1 MTQAFAGND
10 FPEGQLTHDKYNDLR
25 GEVEKR
31 SGGGHRDRNGVRL
44 GREGLILASIP
55 TRGYRL
61 KRVVSTARG

>member
-10 FPEGQLTHDKYNDLR
+10 FPEGQLIHDEYNDLR
-25 GEVEKR
+25 GEVEKL
-31 SGGGHRDRNGVRL
+31 SGGHRDRNGGRL
-44 GREGLILASIP
+44 EREGLILASTP